1 MTPAPFDV
9 SQSSPDPGRGGPAP
23 AAAPPFAPR
32 VGVHDVVAGYSAEVD
47 ILRGISIRAEDGEI
61 VCILGPNG
69 CGKSTLLKTIAGFLR
84 PRRGTV
90 SIAGRDVSAVPVHQK
105 VRQCGVA
112 FVPQTDNVFGSLTVR
127 ENLVLGG
134 QFTPRADAQARLDE
148 LAGIYPILKKKMNAP
163 AASLSGGERQ
173 VLSLA
178 RALMPRP
185 RVLLLDEPS
194 AGLSPKTLAE
204 VFEAIGATR
213 DREGLCVVM
222 VEQNAAQALKIS
234 SRAYVLSLGTV
245 ALEDRAAVLAGSP
258 EMRDL
263 YLGGRSH

>member
-1 MTPAPFDV
+1 MSILHFNAIEPGARDGDPA
-9 SQSSPDPGRGGPAP
+9 SAP
-23 AAAPPFAPR
+23 HGAPR
-32 VGVHDVVAGYSAEVD
+32 DPPRVAVQDVVAGYSAEVD

-90 SIAGRDVSAVPVHQK
+90 AIAGRDVSAVPVHQK
-105 VRQCGVA
+105 VRRCGLA

-134 QFTPRADAQARLDE
+134 QFLPRAEAEARLDE
-148 LAGIYPILKKKMNAP
+148 LAGAYPILGRKIHAP

-204 VFEAIGATR
+204 VFEAIASIR

-234 SRAYVLSLGTV
+234 SRAYVLSVGTV
-245 ALEDRAAVLAGSP
+245 ALEDEAAALAGGSR
-258 EMRDL
+258 MREL
-263 YLGGRSH
+263 YLGGRSQ